1 VIELYLY
8 KKIGIKMQSLTSLQR
23 LSEKISQIVKNQD
36 SLKSENEVIRNELV
50 TLKAEKEIKDQEIEK
65 LIEQNAKKDLEIEE
79 IVSKIE
85 SILG

>member
-1 VIELYLY
+1 
-8 KKIGIKMQSLTSLQR
+8 MQSLTSLER

-36 SLKSENEVIRNELV
+36 SLKSENEAIRNELI

-79 IVSKIE
+79 
-85 SILG
+85 